1 MKKNNKIIT
10 VIIVFIILLFNIIF
24 IFSKKE
30 DFSSLENRYLE
41 EYPKFSFKDLFS
53 GDYIESLENYINDH
67 FVFRNT
73 LMKIKTKTDKILG
86 IKDINNI
93 YLGKDYLL
101 ERYNKPKNT
110 KRIIKKLNN
119 LYSNLNYVNINL
131 ILAPTSI
138 SLYNKYLPMFSYT
151 EDELKEINY
160 IYDNIK
166 FNSIDVYDTIKENS
180 KYYNMY
186 YKLDH
191 HWTSYAAYYAY
202 QEYCKNNNIEY
213 INLNKFNIEE
223 VTNTFKGT
231 LYSKV
236 LDDSYSPD
244 SIHIFT
250 LDNEDYTVYYHD
262 TNKEA
267 NTLYELS
274 YLDKKDKYSMFLDN
288 NHSMITITNN
298 KIDDNKKLLVIKD
311 SYANSMIPFLVNH
324 YKEVIVV
331 DPRYYK
337 KSIINYTKENNITDI
352 LILYNIINID
362 TDKGI
367 LSIK

>member
-1 MKKNNKIIT
+1 MKISNKLIT
-10 VIIVFIILLFNIIF
+10 IIIVFIILLFNIIF
-24 IFSKKE
+24 MFSKKL
-30 DFSSLENRYLE
+30 DFSELENRYLE
-41 EYPKFSFKDLFS
+41 ENPKFNFKDLFD
-53 GDYIESLENYINDH
+53 GYYIESLENYINDH
-67 FVFRNT
+67 FPLRNT
-73 LMKIKTKTDKILG
+73 FMKIKTKTDKILG

-110 KRIIKKLNN
+110 DKIINKLN
-119 LYSNLNYVNINL
+119 YIYKELNYVNMNL
-131 ILAPTSI
+131 ILVPTSI
-138 SLYNKYLPMFSYT
+138 SLYNSYLPMFSYT

-166 FNSIDVYDTIKENS
+166 FNSIDVYTSIKENS

-191 HWTSYAAYYAY
+191 HWTTYAAYYAY
-202 QEYCKNNNIEY
+202 QEYSKNNNIEY

-236 LDDSYSPD
+236 LDDSYKPD
-244 SIHIFT
+244 SIHLFK
-250 LDNEDYTVYYHD
+250 LDNTDYTVYYND
-262 TNKEA
+262 TNITT

-274 YLDKKDKYSMFLDN
+274 YLDKKDKYSLFLDN

-298 KIDDNKKLLVIKD
+298 RIDSNKKLLVIKD